1 MHNIIV
7 YKAHSNVTS
16 AFLYERKKNKLVFIV
31 KKEEPIMNIM
41 FPTIYIHTHIY
52 KFIK

>member
-1 MHNIIV
+1 MLP
-7 YKAHSNVTS
+7 AH
-16 AFLYERKKNKLVFIV
+16 FCMREKKNKLVFIV